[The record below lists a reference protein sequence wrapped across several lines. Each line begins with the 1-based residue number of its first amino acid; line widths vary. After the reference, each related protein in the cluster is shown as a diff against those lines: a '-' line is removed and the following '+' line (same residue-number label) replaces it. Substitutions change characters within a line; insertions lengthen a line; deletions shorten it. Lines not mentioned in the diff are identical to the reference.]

1 MNPQTINI
9 VSAFFG
15 VLLGMLVGFITSTL
29 NRKSEERKHYRQLII
44 NAAVENFK
52 HLSRDPKPGDT
63 YLPLDDHILHMMKF
77 TEVMIDQRVDG
88 SNLER
93 KLEEVG
99 AFADRLVAFRIKEL
113 KEDRP

>member
-1 MNPQTINI
+1 
-9 VSAFFG
+9 
-15 VLLGMLVGFITSTL
+15 
-29 NRKSEERKHYRQLII
+29 
-44 NAAVENFK
+44 
-52 HLSRDPKPGDT
+52 
-63 YLPLDDHILHMMKF
+63 
-77 TEVMIDQRVDG
+77 MIDQRVDG